1 LKDHNPVIRRGRYT
15 SAMSKQVL
23 DARCPGCGEELS
35 VNVEIPE
42 AKEIVRVVTQEDS
55 TKVNRLSTDLA
66 ESQRTVEALRDEAH
80 RWQTGENHLRAASML
95 HLLTSCPNCKAT
107 LDAFVDQIRQDTVS
121 SLSVDQ
127 VKEIARAQRW
137 WPPPPL
143 ELVTRRR

>member
-23 DARCPGCGEELS
+23 DARCPGCGEEIS

-42 AKEIVRVVTQEDS
+42 AKEVIRVVTQEDS
-55 TKVNRLSTDLA
+55 TKVNR
-66 ESQRTVEALRDEAH
+66 LRDEAH
-80 RWQTGENHLRAASML
+80 RWQTGENHLRAANML
-95 HLLTSCPNCKAT
+95 NLLTSCPNCKAT
-107 LDAFVDQIRQDTVS
+107 LDAFVDQIRQDTLS
-121 SLSVDQ
+121 SLSVNQ

-143 ELVTRRR
+143 ELSPPLLYKPRS